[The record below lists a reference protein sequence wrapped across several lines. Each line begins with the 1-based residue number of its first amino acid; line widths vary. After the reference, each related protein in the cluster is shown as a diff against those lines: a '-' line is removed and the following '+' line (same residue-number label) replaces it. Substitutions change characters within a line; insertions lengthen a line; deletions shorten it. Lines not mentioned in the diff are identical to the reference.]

1 MRWLVLRWRLLSL
14 TLKRRFVF
22 GKWLVPMI
30 KWGRRFVFRRR
41 MGLVNWRFGVMFG
54 RLMVVS

>member
-1 MRWLVLRWRLLSL
+1 MFMRWLVLRWRLFSL
-14 TLKRRFVF
+14 TLVRWVVF
-22 GKWLVPMI
+22 KEWLLFMI

-41 MGLVNWRFGVMFG
+41 MGLVLG